1 MAAKRL
7 KMNRLKEILRLS
19 LERGLSQRKVA
30 RALRVGNGTVSEY
43 LGRARAA
50 GVGWPLP
57 AELEDEERLEAAV
70 LGAAK
75 AGLRVGGGLPDAVP
89 ERSSGSARRKSA
101 RRTAA
106 ETCLR
111 PVACG
116 GTLAWAR
123 AARGLR
129 VKREPRRVRVAER
142 GPGVRGK
149 PSRQGGRGCGG

>member
-43 LGRARAA
+43 LGRARAV
-50 GVGWPLP
+50 GVRWPLP

-75 AGLRVGGGLPDAVP
+75 APEEGGREKPDVKWIHAELRRVGVTLSLLWQEYLAANP
-89 ERSSGSARRKSA
+89 EGEAS
-101 RRTAA
+101 
-106 ETCLR
+106 
-111 PVACG
+111 
-116 GTLAWAR
+116 
-123 AARGLR
+123 
-129 VKREPRRVRVAER
+129 
-142 GPGVRGK
+142 
-149 PSRQGGRGCGG
+149 

>member
-7 KMNRLKEILRLS
+7 KMNRLKEIVRLS

-30 RALRVGNGTVSEY
+30 RALRVGNGMVSEY

-75 AGLRVGGGLPDAVP
+75 APEEGGREKPRALPHPARGGPFPFGPASQETGVQLAHG
-89 ERSSGSARRKSA
+89 RARRPEVLPQRPA
-101 RRTAA
+101 VGTRRH
-106 ETCLR
+106 
-111 PVACG
+111 PP
-116 GTLAWAR
+116 
-123 AARGLR
+123 
-129 VKREPRRVRVAER
+129 RE
-142 GPGVRGK
+142 GP
-149 PSRQGGRGCGG
+149 

>member
-1 MAAKRL
+1 LAAKRL

-30 RALRVGNGTVSEY
+30 RALR
-43 LGRARAA
+43 
-50 GVGWPLP
+50 VGWPLP

-89 ERSSGSARRKSA
+89 ERSSGSARRNSA

-106 ETCLR
+106 ETSLR

-129 VKREPRRVRVAER
+129 VKREPRRVRRACHL
-142 GPGVRGK
+142 P
-149 PSRQGGRGCGG
+149 CH